1 MTEMKV
7 GKIFDDAFISISK
20 KLISLDLRR
29 KKEEIISVKCM
40 EFVKTKGK
48 FNSTIICGFSS
59 DIFDAIII
67 GMNDGKMPSE
77 DAPPTW
83 SPTPR
88 RWKLLSSEDEKVLYI
103 NEYVNIICGR
113 ALSEINNR
121 LGRTSRLTVPM
132 MCSDK
137 ESIDIDDS
145 EMENEVLF
153 YETEFGNIEVCI
165 YYKII

>member
-1 MTEMKV
+1 MTDMKV

-67 GMNDGKMPSE
+67 GMNDGKMP
-77 DAPPTW
+77 
-83 SPTPR
+83 
-88 RWKLLSSEDEKVLYI
+88 SEDEKVLYI

>member
-67 GMNDGKMPSE
+67 GMNDGKIP
-77 DAPPTW
+77 
-83 SPTPR
+83 
-88 RWKLLSSEDEKVLYI
+88 SEDEKVLYI

>member
-77 DAPPTW
+77 D
-83 SPTPR
+83 
-88 RWKLLSSEDEKVLYI
+88 EKVLYI

-121 LGRTSRLTVPM
+121 LGRTSRLTVSM

>member
-7 GKIFDDAFISISK
+7 GKICDDAFISISK

-67 GMNDGKMPSE
+67 GMNDGKMP
-77 DAPPTW
+77 
-83 SPTPR
+83 
-88 RWKLLSSEDEKVLYI
+88 SEDEKVLYI

>member
-77 DAPPTW
+77 A
-83 SPTPR
+83 
-88 RWKLLSSEDEKVLYI
+88 EKVLYI

>member
-29 KKEEIISVKCM
+29 KKEEIISLKCM

-67 GMNDGKMPSE
+67 GMNDGKMP
-77 DAPPTW
+77 
-83 SPTPR
+83 
-88 RWKLLSSEDEKVLYI
+88 SEDEKVLYI

>member
-77 DAPPTW
+77 D
-83 SPTPR
+83 
-88 RWKLLSSEDEKVLYI
+88 EKVLYI

-113 ALSEINNR
+113 ALSVINNR

>member
-29 KKEEIISVKCM
+29 KKEEVISVKCM

-67 GMNDGKMPSE
+67 GMNDGKMP
-77 DAPPTW
+77 
-83 SPTPR
+83 
-88 RWKLLSSEDEKVLYI
+88 SEDEKVLYI

>member
-77 DAPPTW
+77 D
-83 SPTPR
+83 
-88 RWKLLSSEDEKVLYI
+88 EKVLYI

-137 ESIDIDDS
+137 ESIDIDYS

>member
-77 DAPPTW
+77 D
-83 SPTPR
+83 
-88 RWKLLSSEDEKVLYI
+88 EKVLYI

-132 MCSDK
+132 MCSD
-137 ESIDIDDS
+137 
-145 EMENEVLF
+145 MENEVLF

>member
-59 DIFDAIII
+59 NIFDAIII
-67 GMNDGKMPSE
+67 GMNDGKMP
-77 DAPPTW
+77 
-83 SPTPR
+83 
-88 RWKLLSSEDEKVLYI
+88 SEDEKVLYI

>member
-77 DAPPTW
+77 D
-83 SPTPR
+83 
-88 RWKLLSSEDEKVLYI
+88 EKVLYI

-153 YETEFGNIEVCI
+153 YETP
-165 YYKII
+165 

>member
-48 FNSTIICGFSS
+48 FNSTIICGLSS

-67 GMNDGKMPSE
+67 GMNDGKMP
-77 DAPPTW
+77 
-83 SPTPR
+83 
-88 RWKLLSSEDEKVLYI
+88 SEDEKVLYI

>member
-77 DAPPTW
+77 D
-83 SPTPR
+83 
-88 RWKLLSSEDEKVLYI
+88 EKVLYI

-145 EMENEVLF
+145 EMDNEVLF

-165 YYKII
+165 YYTII

>member
-59 DIFDAIII
+59 DIFVAIII
-67 GMNDGKMPSE
+67 GMIVGKMPSE
-77 DAPPTW
+77 D
-83 SPTPR
+83 
-88 RWKLLSSEDEKVLYI
+88 EKVFYL

>member
-77 DAPPTW
+77 D
-83 SPTPR
+83 
-88 RWKLLSSEDEKVLYI
+88 EKVLYI
-103 NEYVNIICGR
+103 NEYVNVICGR

>member
-77 DAPPTW
+77 D
-83 SPTPR
+83 
-88 RWKLLSSEDEKVLYI
+88 EKVLYI

-153 YETEFGNIEVCI
+153 YETEFGYIEVCI

>member
-1 MTEMKV
+1 MTEMKL
-7 GKIFDDAFISISK
+7 GKIFDDAFITISK

-67 GMNDGKMPSE
+67 GMNDGKMP
-77 DAPPTW
+77 
-83 SPTPR
+83 
-88 RWKLLSSEDEKVLYI
+88 SEDEKVLYI

>member
-77 DAPPTW
+77 D
-83 SPTPR
+83 
-88 RWKLLSSEDEKVLYI
+88 EKVLYI

-153 YETEFGNIEVCI
+153 YETEFGNMEVCI

>member
-77 DAPPTW
+77 D
-83 SPTPR
+83 
-88 RWKLLSSEDEKVLYI
+88 EKVLYI

-121 LGRTSRLTVPM
+121 LGRTSRLTVPL

>member
-29 KKEEIISVKCM
+29 KKEEIISVKYM

-67 GMNDGKMPSE
+67 GMNDGKMP
-77 DAPPTW
+77 
-83 SPTPR
+83 
-88 RWKLLSSEDEKVLYI
+88 SEDEKVLYI

>member
-1 MTEMKV
+1 MKV

-77 DAPPTW
+77 D
-83 SPTPR
+83 
-88 RWKLLSSEDEKVLYI
+88 EKVLYI

-121 LGRTSRLTVPM
+121 LDRTSRLTVPM

>member
-77 DAPPTW
+77 D
-83 SPTPR
+83 
-88 RWKLLSSEDEKVLYI
+88 EKVLYI

-145 EMENEVLF
+145 EMENEILF

>member
-1 MTEMKV
+1 MKV

-77 DAPPTW
+77 D
-83 SPTPR
+83 
-88 RWKLLSSEDEKVLYI
+88 EKVLYI

-153 YETEFGNIEVCI
+153 YETEF
-165 YYKII
+165 

>member
-1 MTEMKV
+1 M
-7 GKIFDDAFISISK
+7 
-20 KLISLDLRR
+20 LIS
-29 KKEEIISVKCM
+29 SGT
-40 EFVKTKGK
+40 FVKTKGK

-67 GMNDGKMPSE
+67 GMNDGKMP
-77 DAPPTW
+77 
-83 SPTPR
+83 
-88 RWKLLSSEDEKVLYI
+88 SEDEKVLYI

-132 MCSDK
+132 MCYDK
-137 ESIDIDDS
+137 ESIVIDDS

>member
-48 FNSTIICGFSS
+48 FNSTIICWFSS

-67 GMNDGKMPSE
+67 GMNDGKMP
-77 DAPPTW
+77 
-83 SPTPR
+83 
-88 RWKLLSSEDEKVLYI
+88 SEDEKVLYI

>member
-20 KLISLDLRR
+20 KLLSLDLRR
-29 KKEEIISVKCM
+29 KKDEIISVKCM

-67 GMNDGKMPSE
+67 GMNDGKMP
-77 DAPPTW
+77 
-83 SPTPR
+83 
-88 RWKLLSSEDEKVLYI
+88 SEDEKVLYI

>member
-77 DAPPTW
+77 D
-83 SPTPR
+83 
-88 RWKLLSSEDEKVLYI
+88 EKVLYI

-113 ALSEINNR
+113 AVSEINNR

>member
-7 GKIFDDAFISISK
+7 EKIFDDAFISISK

-67 GMNDGKMPSE
+67 GMNDGKMP
-77 DAPPTW
+77 
-83 SPTPR
+83 
-88 RWKLLSSEDEKVLYI
+88 SEDEKVLYI

>member
-1 MTEMKV
+1 LTEMKV

-77 DAPPTW
+77 D
-83 SPTPR
+83 
-88 RWKLLSSEDEKVLYI
+88 EKVLYI

>member
-67 GMNDGKMPSE
+67 GINDGKMP
-77 DAPPTW
+77 
-83 SPTPR
+83 
-88 RWKLLSSEDEKVLYI
+88 SEDEKVLYI

>member
-77 DAPPTW
+77 D
-83 SPTPR
+83 
-88 RWKLLSSEDEKVLYI
+88 EKVLYI

-145 EMENEVLF
+145 EIENEVLF

>member
-67 GMNDGKMPSE
+67 GMNAGKMP
-77 DAPPTW
+77 
-83 SPTPR
+83 
-88 RWKLLSSEDEKVLYI
+88 SEDEKVLYI

>member
-77 DAPPTW
+77 D
-83 SPTPR
+83 
-88 RWKLLSSEDEKVLYI
+88 EKVLYI

-153 YETEFGNIEVCI
+153 YETEFGSIEVCI

>member
-29 KKEEIISVKCM
+29 KEEEIISVKCM

-67 GMNDGKMPSE
+67 GMNDGKMP
-77 DAPPTW
+77 
-83 SPTPR
+83 
-88 RWKLLSSEDEKVLYI
+88 SEDEKVLYI

>member
-77 DAPPTW
+77 D
-83 SPTPR
+83 
-88 RWKLLSSEDEKVLYI
+88 EKVLYI

-132 MCSDK
+132 ICSDK

>member
-77 DAPPTW
+77 D
-83 SPTPR
+83 
-88 RWKLLSSEDEKVLYI
+88 EKVLYI

-165 YYKII
+165 YIMMQK

>member
-20 KLISLDLRR
+20 KPISLDLRR

-67 GMNDGKMPSE
+67 GMNDGKMP
-77 DAPPTW
+77 
-83 SPTPR
+83 
-88 RWKLLSSEDEKVLYI
+88 SEDEKVLYI

>member
-7 GKIFDDAFISISK
+7 GKIFDNAFISISK

-67 GMNDGKMPSE
+67 GMNDGKMP
-77 DAPPTW
+77 
-83 SPTPR
+83 
-88 RWKLLSSEDEKVLYI
+88 SEDEKVLYI